1 MSPSSADDPF
11 VDRSARSAR
20 TDEVVVPVGHERA
33 VIEKTEAESVEA
45 FVRLRTH
52 VEETPVVE
60 TLQVESVRIERVP
73 MDRILSEAPVQRVE
87 GDVTIVP
94 VVEEVLVKQ
103 FRLVE
108 EVRIVRLHETDE
120 FAETITLRRQEAIVE
135 GVPHGSQGD
144 EAG

>member
-1 MSPSSADDPF
+1 MKSSSPDDPSADQP
-11 VDRSARSAR
+11 DRSSGI
-20 TDEVVVPVGHERA
+20 DEIIVPVGRERV
-33 VIEKTEAESVEA
+33 VIEKIETECVAGRI
-45 FVRLRTH
+45 RLRTQA
-52 VEETPVVE
+52 EETSVSE
-60 TLQVESVRIERVP
+60 ILHVESVRIERVP

-108 EVRIVRLHETDE
+108 EIRIIRHQEADE
-120 FAETITLRRQEAIVE
+120 FAETITLRWQEAIVE

-144 EAG
+144 EPG

>member
-1 MSPSSADDPF
+1 MKSSSPDDPSADQP
-11 VDRSARSAR
+11 DRSSGI
-20 TDEVVVPVGHERA
+20 DEIIVPVGRERV
-33 VIEKTEAESVEA
+33 VIEKIETERVAGRI
-45 FVRLRTH
+45 RLRTQA
-52 VEETPVVE
+52 EETSVSE
-60 TLQVESVRIERVP
+60 ILHVESVRIERVP

-108 EVRIVRLHETDE
+108 EIRIIRHQEADE
-120 FAETITLRRQEAIVE
+120 FAETITLRWQEAIVE

-144 EAG
+144 EPG